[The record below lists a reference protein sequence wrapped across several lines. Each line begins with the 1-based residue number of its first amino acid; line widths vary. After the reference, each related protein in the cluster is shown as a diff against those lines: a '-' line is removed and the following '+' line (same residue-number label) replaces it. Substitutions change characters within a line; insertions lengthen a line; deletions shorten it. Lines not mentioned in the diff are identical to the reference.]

1 MDKLNI
7 ESLILISNN
16 LIIKDIIKLFTINK
30 KFKFIFQENYKI
42 FSNNY
47 FPMYNIV
54 KNYDDFND
62 LLNINFNNILYI
74 NKNKLINYIKK
85 NYWAFNFFKHKY
97 INKNNKKDY
106 YIHNL
111 IINIMKN
118 IYLVNQ
124 LDQKEDND
132 KYIYKGYNQ
141 QFIYDIGI
149 GYYKMKEELLLESEM
164 FKKDLDYYLE
174 YNIKEKI
181 RLKKNYDNIIL
192 SLI

>member
-1 MDKLNI
+1 
-7 ESLILISNN
+7 
-16 LIIKDIIKLFTINK
+16 
-30 KFKFIFQENYKI
+30 
-42 FSNNY
+42 
-47 FPMYNIV
+47 
-54 KNYDDFND
+54 
-62 LLNINFNNILYI
+62 
-74 NKNKLINYIKK
+74 
-85 NYWAFNFFKHKY
+85 
-97 INKNNKKDY
+97 
-106 YIHNL
+106 
-111 IINIMKN
+111 MKN

>member
-132 KYIYKGYNQ
+132 KYIYKEYNQ

-149 GYYKMKEELLLESEM
+149 CYYKMKEELLLESEM

>member
-74 NKNKLINYIKK
+74 NKNKLFNYIKK

>member
-97 INKNNKKDY
+97 INKNNEK
-106 YIHNL
+106 
-111 IINIMKN
+111 
-118 IYLVNQ
+118 YLFS
-124 LDQKEDND
+124 K
-132 KYIYKGYNQ
+132 
-141 QFIYDIGI
+141 
-149 GYYKMKEELLLESEM
+149 S
-164 FKKDLDYYLE
+164 
-174 YNIKEKI
+174 I
-181 RLKKNYDNIIL
+181 RSKRR
-192 SLI
+192 